1 METLVLITI
10 LAALGVGFG
19 AGWGLKPDKTAKVL
33 QEQAVAIE
41 KINTSQGALLT
52 AMSEGQSKILEQAS
66 RPVVIDAE
74 LRASLSKVPVQCL
87 TGAGGD
93 PMSAACQ
100 WATCLQFGQSSAQR
114 PECRKIED
122 LMVQALKA
130 QEAGKREGAAED

>member
-1 METLVLITI
+1 MKMETLVLVTI

-19 AGWGLKPDKTAKVL
+19 AGWGLKPDKAAKVL

-41 KINTSQGALLT
+41 KINTSQAALLE
-52 AMSEGQSKILEQAS
+52 AMSEGQAKILEQAS

-74 LRASLSKVPVQCL
+74 LRATLAEVPIQCL
-87 TGAGGD
+87 REAGGD
-93 PMSAACQ
+93 PQSVACQ

-122 LMVQALKA
+122 LMVQVLKT
-130 QEAGKREGAAED
+130 QAGASESGN